1 MPALILLGIIFVIG
15 LFIYYLVSTRA
26 DAPDVGE
33 TDGEE
38 ELKKEENVIFLPDD
52 IEGVKKRHH
61 KHRK

>member
-26 DAPDVGE
+26 EAPDTRE
-33 TDGEE
+33 ADDAED
-38 ELKKEENVIFLPDD
+38 LKKEENVIFLPDD
-52 IEGVKKRHH
+52 IESVKKRHH